1 MLASHG
7 HMKAS
12 FIGHSYG
19 TSWVSYMC
27 KYASDTVA
35 SLLFL
40 DPICFCLHHPNLTK
54 SFVYHR
60 ADPGSI
66 SYMIKT
72 DVIINWT
79 IQRSF
84 PWARIILFTEDIPKV
99 PCSIYISEEDVLI
112 PVETVEKYLKS
123 KGAHFCDAKDAGP
136 EHFKKGPI
144 NVTIFRGEA
153 HGDWTECPSTSKGIA
168 MTASILTEQYESK
181 PNFQPINL
189 KS

>member
-27 KYASDTVA
+27 KYAKDTMA
-35 SLLFL
+35 SVLFL
-40 DPICFCLHHPNLTK
+40 DPICFCLHHPCLTK

-60 ADPGSI
+60 ADPGSV
-66 SYMIKT
+66 SYMVKT

-84 PWARIILFTEDIPKV
+84 PWSRIILFVEDIPDI
-99 PCSIYISEEDVLI
+99 PCSIYLSAHDVLI
-112 PVETVEKYLKS
+112 PIDIVETYLKS
-123 KGAHFCDAKDAGP
+123 KGAHFCDDTDVIP
-136 EHFKKGPI
+136 DHFKKGPI
-144 NVTIFRGEA
+144 NVTVFRNDA
-153 HGDWTECPSTSKGIA
+153 HAEWTGRPPTAKQIA
-168 MTASILTEQYESK
+168 TTARILNEKYEG
-181 PNFQPINL
+181 L
-189 KS
+189 Y